1 MSLSIID
8 GQNVFVQVPGVSS
21 SPNVLGIAFFYF
33 FINILCVCVCV
44 TRLRKEKK
52 KMEEEDCE
60 RHPLAFLE

>member
-21 SPNVLGIAFFYF
+21 SPNVLGIAFFLF
-33 FINILCVCVCV
+33 FYKYIMCVCV

>member
-1 MSLSIID
+1 MFL
-8 GQNVFVQVPGVSS
+8 FKFPGCPPL
-21 SPNVLGIAFFYF
+21 PNVLGIAFFYF